1 MEKRDLNDGMVVQTE
16 MGNDYLV
23 VGDRFIG
30 NDGFLDISEYGKNLK
45 LNTHKSLTGY
55 DVIKVYNRI
64 NRLKQLHDDTAKV
77 LIWDRQKEE
86 RRSQK

>member
-55 DVIKVYNRI
+55 DIMKVFSKGEIRS
-64 NRLKQLHDDTAKV
+64 LKELLDGDKV

-86 RRSQK
+86 RR